1 MIKVATIKMGQYHA
15 SEHYRIEGPFKELA
29 NQGLIEWIRLSDD
42 DIAEYQLNG
51 IDIFFFWNPSHPKS
65 LAYVKAAK
73 NAGCK
78 VWIDFDDDWENVP
91 LYHPHTWRTNPN
103 FQIDLNR
110 QIVSEA
116 DVVTVTTMSL
126 FNLASKYNN
135 NVYIVVNA
143 LHNKINVIE
152 RDEPTNVIGWRG
164 SDRHIEDIREGSKG
178 LIQSDKINYHFI
190 GICPWFLIDK
200 GIVFKYTT
208 WSNSIQSYFNNL
220 LKINMEYCW
229 WPLIN
234 NRFNNAIS
242 NNAWLEATMAGAVMI
257 VPQWLDEHI
266 HAPNFIYKN
275 HKQLTTIIK
284 AIENGELEQAR
295 KDKLKAS
302 VTLINKLFILEQTN
316 AKRYNIC
323 KELVEQK

>member
-73 NAGCK
+73 NSGCK

-91 LYHPHTWRTNPN
+91 LYHPHTWRTNPIY
-103 FQIDLNR
+103 QIDLNR
-110 QIVSEA
+110 QIITEA

-135 NVYIVVNA
+135 SVYIVTNA
-143 LHNKINVIE
+143 LQNKINVIE
-152 RDEPTNVIGWRG
+152 RETPTNVIGWRG

-178 LIQSDKINYHFI
+178 LIKSDKLNYHFI
-190 GICPWFLIDK
+190 GLCPWFLIDK
-200 GIVFKYTT
+200 GIIFDYTT

-220 LKINMEYCW
+220 MRINMEYCW

-234 NRFNNAIS
+234 NRFNNGIS

-266 HAPNFIYKN
+266 HAPNFVYKN
-275 HKQLTTIIK
+275 HKQLTTILK
-284 AIENGELEQAR
+284 AIENGELEQSR

-302 VTLINKLFILEQTN
+302 VHLINKLFILEHTN
-316 AKRYNIC
+316 AKRYTIC